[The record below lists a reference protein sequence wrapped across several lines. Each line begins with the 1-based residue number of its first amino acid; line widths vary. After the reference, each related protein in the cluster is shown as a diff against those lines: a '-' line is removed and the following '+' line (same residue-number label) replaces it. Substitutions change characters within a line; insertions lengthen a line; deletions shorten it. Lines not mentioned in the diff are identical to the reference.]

1 MNKEGATFLMAVGFL
16 ITFGGVGGI
25 EVSAND
31 TEMLGSMIVSII
43 GLLVIYC
50 GLLAT
55 RVLDS
60 RGE

>member
-1 MNKEGATFLMAVGFL
+1 MTRFEANFLMIVGFL

-31 TEMLGSMIVSII
+31 SELLGSMIVSIV
-43 GLLVIYC
+43 GLLVLYC

-55 RVLDS
+55 RVVDS
-60 RGE
+60 REV